1 MPDGGNMTGARPGF
15 KRLLML
21 QGPVGPFFWLL
32 ARQLRRQ
39 NVEVH
44 KVNMN
49 GGDALFFPGPA
60 VRSWRGRPED
70 WPGYLAG
77 LIAEL
82 DVDAIALFGD
92 CRLHHR
98 QAIAVAEGRNIPV
111 FVFEEGY
118 LRPDHITVEVD
129 GVNGSSPL
137 VGITRIPAVEDPGEP
152 IRVGNSFP
160 KFATWATLYL
170 LAKDI
175 GQILFC
181 HYRHHRGNCIDEGL
195 AHLRW
200 GLRKLLSR
208 RRDRRR
214 IEAVSR
220 AGKPYFLLPLQ
231 VHFDSQIS
239 QHSPFFSITHM
250 VTGVIRSFAAHAPMD
265 TMLLIKHHPLDRG
278 HCSYRDTIERSAS
291 AAGCADRVI
300 YFADGHLPSLLDGA
314 VGTVTC
320 NSTVGLSSLWHGAPV
335 KVLGQAIYDR
345 PGLTAQCPLDQFWS
359 APQPVNRDNVLAF
372 TGFLRATCQANGSFY
387 TGYRRTG
394 VLDAVIAR
402 MAGQYALALSRP
414 AVAQSRSLQV
424 TSGRTHKET
433 WRSLVSV
440 RPFSPGEGAE

>member
-1 MPDGGNMTGARPGF
+1 
-15 KRLLML
+15 
-21 QGPVGPFFWLL
+21 VGPFFWLL

-70 WPGYLAG
+70 WPDYLAG

-82 DVDAIALFGD
+82 DIDAIALFGD

-98 QAIAVAEGRNIPV
+98 QAIAVAGNRNIPV

-118 LRPDHITVEVD
+118 LRPDHITVELG

-137 VGITRIPAVEDPGEP
+137 MGITRISAVEDPGEP

-160 KFATWATLYL
+160 KFATWAVLYL
-170 LAKDI
+170 MAKDA
-175 GQILFC
+175 GQILFR

-200 GLRKLLSR
+200 GLRKLLGQ

-231 VHFDSQIS
+231 VHFDSQITA
-239 QHSPFFSITHM
+239 HSPFLSIAHM
-250 VTGVIRSFAAHAPMD
+250 VTEVIRSFAAHAPLD
-265 TMLLIKHHPLDRG
+265 AMLLIKHHPLDRG
-278 HCSYRDTIERSAS
+278 HCCYRDIIERAAS

-335 KVLGQAIYDR
+335 KVLGRAIYDR
-345 PGLTAQCPLDQFWS
+345 PGLTAQCPLDGFWS
-359 APQPVNRDNVLAF
+359 APQPVNRDNVSAF
-372 TGFLRATCQANGSFY
+372 AAFLRATCQANGSFY
-387 TGYRRTG
+387 TGYSRTG
-394 VLDAVIAR
+394 VLDTVIAR
-402 MAGQYALALSRP
+402 MADQYEYAIATLEIERSHDLPIRLTPARTQTGGGLVPSGLSSTG
-414 AVAQSRSLQV
+414 A
-424 TSGRTHKET
+424 K
-433 WRSLVSV
+433 
-440 RPFSPGEGAE
+440 EGAE